1 MSSSF
6 GGRVSLYRHIYGE
19 AQKFDEGYSDV
30 FVSTNQ
36 IDTNMLAANSRYFA
50 FPYDSRG
57 GGAFGVLKVGGSG
70 KIGTNAPLFTGH
82 KNPVLDVA
90 FSPFNEDIVASASE
104 DATIRLWKITEENG
118 NIKKQHNTQIAE
130 LKGHGRKVCRLAFN
144 DIVNNCLASFGF
156 ENSIKIWDISKGQ
169 CASTIKGTNQQFLDI
184 NWSQDGNRLVLPA
197 KDKKL
202 HVYDARAGTETF
214 AVPSHLNLKGS
225 RAVFYDARHYIFS
238 TGFSQQAAR
247 QLMLRDERNPEKPLQ
262 TEDVDY
268 NAGMLIPFI
277 DPDNGVVFLFGRGD
291 TVEKTYE
298 LREDEPPIMH
308 CSNSP
313 LPEPIRA
320 VACAPKTCCDTS
332 ICEIGCVY
340 IVTNSKHLVHYPM
353 IVPRRNAEC
362 FQSDIY
368 PDTVGPEP
376 SVEFDAWKAGEEF
389 QVKKVN
395 LENFERKA
403 PEASNFQVEEQEDPA
418 VLRQKLD
425 EALKTIEENKARIA
439 ELEQEI
445 ATLKGSQ

>member
-19 AQKFDEGYSDV
+19 AQKNEDGYSDV

-36 IDTNMLAANSRYFA
+36 IDTNMLAVNSTYLA
-50 FPYDSRG
+50 FPFDTRG
-57 GGAFGVLKVGGSG
+57 GGAFGVLKTGGSG
-70 KIGTNAPLFTGH
+70 KIGTNGPLFSGH
-82 KNPVLDVA
+82 KAPVLDVA
-90 FSPFNEDIVASASE
+90 FSPFNDSIIASASE
-104 DATIRLWKITEENG
+104 DATIRLWQIKEDGG
-118 NIKKQHNTQIAE
+118 NIKSQHNEQIAE

-144 DIVNNCLASFGF
+144 DVVNNCLASFGF
-156 ENSIKIWDISKGQ
+156 ENTIKLWDISKGQ

-214 AVPSHLNLKGS
+214 AVPSHMNIKAS
-225 RAVFYDARHYIFS
+225 RAVFYDKLHYIFS

-268 NAGMLIPFI
+268 NAGTLIPFMA
-277 DPDNGVVFLFGRGD
+277 PDNGVVFIFGRGD
-291 TVEKTYE
+291 TVVKTYE
-298 LREDEPPIMH
+298 LREDEPPIMS
-308 CSNSP
+308 CSGSP

-320 VACAPKTCCDTS
+320 VACGARTCCDTS
-332 ICEIGCVY
+332 ICEIGFCYV
-340 IVTNSKHLVHYPM
+340 VTNSKHLLHYPM
-353 IVPRRNAEC
+353 IVPRRNADT

-368 PDTVGPEP
+368 PDTLAPEP

-389 QVKKVN
+389 QLKLVG
-395 LENFERKA
+395 LENFERKKPDDA
-403 PEASNFQVEEQEDPA
+403 GFKIEEQEDPA
-418 VLRQKLD
+418 VLKQKLN

-445 ATLKGSQ
+445 ATLKGQ